1 MTSSVV
7 AAIASPLIAAV
18 WAAGGRRRG
27 GVHRLVG
34 GHQSC
39 GHRQGR
45 GSRFGKADPP
55 RSSGRRGSRRRHRR
69 DTHPGKSRGSKGG
82 QCCGRQRWPAR
93 QPVAVVMPTVLVAVA
108 WRRGSTVT
116 RPCLTVIDDQ
126 AWTTM
131 ANDAGSELLVQLWQL
146 AQQQQRR

>member
-1 MTSSVV
+1 MRELLPPKKPIRPGVSV
-7 AAIASPLIAAV
+7 IAAAV
-18 WAAGGRRRG
+18 G
-27 GVHRLVG
+27 LVVIIV
-34 GHQSC
+34 SV
-39 GHRQGR
+39 
-45 GSRFGKADPP
+45 
-55 RSSGRRGSRRRHRR
+55 
-69 DTHPGKSRGSKGG
+69 
-82 QCCGRQRWPAR
+82 
-93 QPVAVVMPTVLVAVA
+93 PVAVVIPTVVVAAA